1 MIQRGLIETDW
12 GWFGYLVSD
21 AGLLA
26 TVLPG
31 PRGVVE
37 KALARRA
44 SGVTRDGRASR
55 ATASGVLRIEPRTSV
70 RAEVHEENGADAPRG
85 LKPAASS
92 RRSRITPSVIETESR
107 EFERAV
113 RDYFKGRRVAFDVP
127 LDLRAI
133 SPFRRRVLVECSKI
147 PWGETC
153 SYADLARAAGSPRAT
168 RAAGS
173 AMAHN
178 PMPLVIPCHRV
189 LASNGGIGGFSST
202 NGVREKIRMLTLE
215 GAWTDGIT
223 HTSARPKTRRVRGLQ
238 LV

>member
-44 SGVTRDGRASR
+44 SGVTRDGR
-55 ATASGVLRIEPRTSV
+55 G
-70 RAEVHEENGADAPRG
+70 HGA
-85 LKPAASS
+85 L
-92 RRSRITPSVIETESR
+92 
-107 EFERAV
+107 ERAV
-113 RDYFKGRRVAFDVP
+113 RDYFKGKRVVFDVP
-127 LDLRAI
+127 LDLRSI

-189 LASNGGIGGFSST
+189 LASNGGVGGFSSS

-215 GAWTDGIT
+215 GAWSDGMR
-223 HTSARPKTRRVRGLQ
+223 SASTRPETRKFRKLQ
-238 LV
+238 PV